1 MSSDFSDFELIKEF
15 TSGNEVAFE
24 KLVKRYKQKIYWHAR
39 RMTGNHLDA
48 DEVAQEV
55 LIILYRKLNTFKF
68 DSAFTTWLFRIVS
81 NLSINLIRK
90 RKIKE
95 IFSLDSSEVKRKR
108 SENDIVKNIEER
120 EMIQELDRII
130 LKLPARQR
138 EVFSL
143 RSFDEL
149 SYEEISEITG
159 VSIGSLKATY
169 HHAIKK
175 INDLLKEKD

>member
-55 LIILYRKLNTFKF
+55 LITLYRKLITFKF

-81 NLSINLIRK
+81 NLSINLIRR

-95 IFSLDSSEVKRKR
+95 IFSLDSSEVKRK
-108 SENDIVKNIEER
+108 SSDNDIVKNIEER
-120 EMIQELDRII
+120 EMMQELDRII

-149 SYEEISEITG
+149 SYEEIAEITG
-159 VSIGSLKATY
+159 VSVGSLKATY

-175 INDLLKEKD
+175 INELLKAKD